1 MTELLNAQIRD
12 WSNIAVDSVD
22 PLGESLFS
30 PKKSPVGSILQNL
43 IKIEK
48 PTLGPRK
55 AIAFKAEYAKRGVA
69 SLGRWAKKGLVS
81 YLDRPWLGS
90 QVNVKYIT
98 KDEV

>member
-1 MTELLNAQIRD
+1 M
-12 WSNIAVDSVD
+12 
-22 PLGESLFS
+22 
-30 PKKSPVGSILQNL
+30 
-43 IKIEK
+43 
-48 PTLGPRK
+48 GPRK

-81 YLDRPWLGS
+81 YLDRPWFGS

>member
-1 MTELLNAQIRD
+1 MPVEQEWPDMGLEQHRRI
-12 WSNIAVDSVD
+12 D
-22 PLGESLFS
+22 PLGESNFFL
-30 PKKSPVGSILQNL
+30 PKKVPCWQPILQNL
-43 IKIEK
+43 IKVEK